1 MHSHTQCQCHKLYG
15 MQGSITSLTLAIR
28 NAYYLFHVCKCKG
41 EAHLRNWIPPLTGMD
56 REIILFE
63 IIGKV
68 NKLLFTYIPVLWRVG
83 TSVLNRLIKIRILH
97 QEESTVNHQTG
108 YWMSFRLAEPYGTE
122 NDLFK
127 DDFESICQM
136 IVSPIFLYGKNT
148 DQSHQYE
155 QLHFKPVFLYL
166 IFLHV

>member
-1 MHSHTQCQCHKLYG
+1 MHITYSMSASASAKEKHT
-15 MQGSITSLTLAIR
+15 
-28 NAYYLFHVCKCKG
+28 
-41 EAHLRNWIPPLTGMD
+41 RNWIPPLTGMD

-68 NKLLFTYIPVLWRVG
+68 NKLLFTYVPVLWRVGTLG

-97 QEESTVNHQTG
+97 SEESTVNHQTG

-136 IVSPIFLYGKNT
+136 IVSPIFLYGKKHR
-148 DQSHQYE
+148 SE
-155 QLHFKPVFLYL
+155 PPE
-166 IFLHV
+166 